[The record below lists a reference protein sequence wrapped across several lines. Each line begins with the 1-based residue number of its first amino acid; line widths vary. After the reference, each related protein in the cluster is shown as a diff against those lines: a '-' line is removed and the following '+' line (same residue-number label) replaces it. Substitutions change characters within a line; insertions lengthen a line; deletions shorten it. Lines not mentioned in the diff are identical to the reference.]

1 MFGSID
7 VGIGDGEIA
16 DECIG
21 GVVRDG
27 QFGWIA
33 VGAHLEVYS
42 LKTATKVA
50 SYSFDSSQ
58 RLSNTV
64 ITCVTEIQADAVN
77 SCILI
82 VGVQCSPIGGLLYLF
97 SVQGSRVIHRIDV
110 IDRVTSCCYVN
121 TIACRR
127 SSLKMFDG
135 CVAIGTDDGKVLLM
149 DLNLT
154 RCKESK
160 SSSIY

>member
-1 MFGSID
+1 MSCLTGGSD
-7 VGIGDGEIA
+7 DIA

-21 GVVRDG
+21 GVVHDG

-42 LKTATKVA
+42 LKTGNKVA
-50 SYSFDSSQ
+50 SYSFDNSQ

-64 ITCVTEIQADAVN
+64 ITCVTDVQAAGIN

-82 VGVQCSPIGGLLYLF
+82 VGVQCSPIGGLLYIF
-97 SVQGSRVIHRIDV
+97 SVQGSRIIHRIDV
-110 IDRVTSCCYVN
+110 IDTVTSCCYIS
-121 TIACRR
+121 TTACKL
-127 SSLKMFDG
+127 STLQMFDG
-135 CVAIGTDDGKVLLM
+135 CVAIGTGEGKVLLM

-154 RCKESK
+154 KCKESK
-160 SSSIY
+160 SNCSE